1 MNHVYFN
8 HSCLN
13 ESQRLIDSRTKLT
26 KLSPA
31 HPPKS
36 QSSVGCVEFLGGP
49 FSEVST
55 VVEER
60 QSQEEGGGKYPKMTG
75 KEIIGFPT
83 NHFWDSTAKKKTE
96 VYDRFYSY

>member
-1 MNHVYFN
+1 MVGAFGRRLVRIIMNHVYFI

-13 ESQRLIDSRTKLT
+13 ESQTLIDSRTKLT

-55 VVEER
+55 VCSRDVM
-60 QSQEEGGGKYPKMTG
+60 SDG
-75 KEIIGFPT
+75 
-83 NHFWDSTAKKKTE
+83 
-96 VYDRFYSY
+96 